1 MNNKIRTFL
10 KSCGWYFLASV
21 DEGAARVRPMGFCA
35 VLSDGRLYF
44 GMGSDKRCCKQI
56 QDAPQVEVCACS
68 ADKEWLRV
76 RGKAVFSDDPAV
88 MEEIFAGNEFLRK
101 KYSPES
107 GLKFAP
113 FYLEDMEADY
123 NKMDGSCEKWV

>member
-35 VLSDGRLYF
+35 VLSDGKLYF
-44 GMGSDKRCCKQI
+44 GMGSEKRCCKQI
-56 QDAPQVEVCACS
+56 HEAPEVEVCACS
-68 ADKEWLRV
+68 ADKEWLRI
-76 RGKAVFSDDPAV
+76 RGKAVFCDDPAV
-88 MEEIFAGNEFLRK
+88 LEEIFAGNEFLRK

-107 GLKFAP
+107 GLKFSP
-113 FYLEDMEADY
+113 FYLENMEADY